1 MKTDKLFYRIF
12 ISQPSLIAE
21 LLPGVPADC
30 EFDYS
35 APVVK
40 EVEVRLDGLLS
51 PLTDDLSVPLVF
63 LEAQMQN
70 DSDFYGRFF
79 AGIFVYLRQYNV
91 NRPWRGLLILQRR
104 SQDLGLEAP
113 YQLQLEVQVERLYL
127 EDLLPVVGLS
137 PNLAILRLLILPDLE
152 VSAAAQD
159 ILHNTPTEAEF
170 QRRLDL
176 VEAIL
181 VNKFPQLSV
190 EEVRKMLNLRE
201 ANFTQTRFY
210 QEVLEKGLQ
219 EGIQQ
224 GLQEGVQQGLQEGVQ
239 QGLQEGVQQG
249 EASALLRILKRRCG
263 VLSIDQ
269 QSQVRSL
276 SIEQLE
282 SLADVLLDFT
292 GITDLENWL
301 KAHNNI

>member
-12 ISQPSLIAE
+12 ISQPSLISE
-21 LLPGVPADC
+21 LLPGIPTDC

-40 EVEVRLDGLLS
+40 EVEVRMDGLLS
-51 PLTDDLSVPLVF
+51 PISNDLNLPLVF

-79 AGIFVYLRQYNV
+79 AGIFLYLRQYKAD
-91 NRPWRGLLILQRR
+91 RPWRGLLILHRR
-104 SQDLGLEAP
+104 SQDLGLETP
-113 YQLQLEVQVERLYL
+113 YELQLEVQVQRLYL

-190 EEVRKMLNLRE
+190 EEVRMMLNLRE

-210 QEVLEKGLQ
+210 QEVLEKGL
-219 EGIQQ
+219 QQ

-249 EASALLRILKRRCG
+249 EASALLRILKHRCG
-263 VLSIDQ
+263 ELSIDRQ
-269 QSQVRSL
+269 NQVRSL

-292 GITDLENWL
+292 GITDLDNWL
-301 KAHNNI
+301 QVQVHSDT

>member
-12 ISQPSLIAE
+12 ISQPSLISE
-21 LLPGVPADC
+21 LLPGVPDDC

-51 PLTDDLSVPLVF
+51 PLTDDLNVPLVF

-79 AGIFVYLRQYNV
+79 AGIFLYLRQYKV

-104 SQDLGLEAP
+104 SQDLGSDAP
-113 YQLQLEVQVERLYL
+113 YRLQLNTQVQQLYL
-127 EDLLPVVGLS
+127 EDLLPMVNLS
-137 PNLAILRLLILPDLE
+137 PNLAILRLLVLPNRE
-152 VSAAAQD
+152 ISPAAQD
-159 ILHNTPTEAEF
+159 ILHDTSTEAEF
-170 QRRLDL
+170 RRRLDL
-176 VEAIL
+176 IEAIL
-181 VNKFPQLSV
+181 VNKFPQFSI
-190 EEVRKMLNLRE
+190 EEVRQMLDLRE

-219 EGIQQ
+219 EG
-224 GLQEGVQQGLQEGVQ
+224 
-239 QGLQEGVQQG
+239 VQQG
-249 EASALLRILKRRCG
+249 EASALLRILNRRCG
-263 VLSIDQ
+263 VLSIDHQ
-269 QSQVRSL
+269 NQVRSL

-292 GITDLENWL
+292 GITDLDNWL
-301 KAHNNI
+301 QVHGHSVT